1 MDELKQTIANNLTEL
16 RTQAKLTQLQLAEM
30 LNYSDKAVSKWERGE
45 AIPDLRVLIQLAEIY
60 HITVDDIISPPTPAK
75 PVKPK
80 MNVGKKRFLISL
92 LSVGLV
98 WFIATGMF
106 MIFYFIPATENHAYL
121 TFVCAPFIMAIPLIV
136 FSARWGNWITNIL
149 ACSLLI
155 WTAALIFHLFVIAFT
170 DFYKIYFIYIVAGV
184 FEVLIVLWFTLRR
197 LSKRRK

>member
-16 RTQAKLTQLQLAEM
+16 RTQAKLTQL
-30 LNYSDKAVSKWERGE
+30 
-45 AIPDLRVLIQLAEIY
+45 QLAEIY

-98 WFIATGMF
+98 WFIATGIF
-106 MIFYFIPATENHAYL
+106 MIFYFIPATEKHAYL
-121 TFVCAPFIMAIPLIV
+121 AFVCAPFIMSIPLIV
-136 FSARWGNWITNIL
+136 FSVRWGNWITNIIT
-149 ACSLLI
+149 CSLLI
-155 WTAALIFHLFVIAFT
+155 WTAAVIFHVFVIAFT